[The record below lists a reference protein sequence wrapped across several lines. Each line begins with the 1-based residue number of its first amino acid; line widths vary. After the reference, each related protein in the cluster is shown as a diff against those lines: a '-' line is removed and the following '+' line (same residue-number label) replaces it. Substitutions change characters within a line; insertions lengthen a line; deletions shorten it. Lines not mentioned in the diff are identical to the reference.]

1 MNSDIYTITRL
12 ADELQRDRQTIR
24 RRIEKLGIEAINED
38 TRAYQNEPLEY
49 DALTYLRLAESFG
62 ISVDDSNDTTDD
74 TAKDELIEVLKSQLE
89 VANEE
94 KRELRNLLDQQQR
107 LNMSDKTR
115 IELLELEIEEKTDEQ
130 KGFFARLFNL

>member
-1 MNSDIYTITRL
+1 MNGDIYTISRL
-12 ADELQRDRQTIR
+12 ADELQEERQTVR
-24 RRIEKLGIEAINED
+24 RRIKKLDIKAINED

-49 DALTYLRLAESFG
+49 DKATYLQLADYFNVTVS
-62 ISVDDSNDTTDD
+62 DTTD
-74 TAKDELIEVLKSQLE
+74 TSKDELIDVLKEQLE

-130 KGFFARLFNL
+130 KGFFKRLFNL